1 MPHITIEHGGVT
13 ADLQRVCDAVF
24 GALAAHGA
32 IPHPES
38 LKVRAL
44 ACDAHRIGTEPGSF
58 AHAHLALLPGRSEA
72 VKRDL
77 AQVILAVMRVHLP
90 DVGSL
95 SVDVTDLSP
104 SYVKDVL

>member
-1 MPHITIEHGGVT
+1 MPHIRIEYAGTPDVM
-13 ADLQRVCDAVF
+13 QPVCEAVF
-24 GALAAHGA
+24 DALAEHAA

-44 ACDAHRIGTEPGSF
+44 RCEAHRIGTEPGSF

-72 VKRDL
+72 VKTEL
-77 AQVILAVMRVHLP
+77 AQLILTVMRRLLP

-95 SVDVTDLSP
+95 SVDVSDLSP